1 MTPLRM
7 YGDQSFASDAAAIA
21 DGVVESLLDVNRG
34 QIMQASRD
42 LLDRST
48 IGALAIAHRDQRP
61 PTFEDIYSLLRGR
74 DDARVAAATAC
85 GAIPDLDQTVEFF
98 TRELPDNLR
107 GSTSSTYDRLRAPRN
122 KVNGIVGV
130 PPLRRFLN
138 HPTDLSLRNIVDNR
152 DILIVDCNMAAIGEA
167 NAEAMMHFVFRQLH
181 PRCSARCANR
191 TASALAWR

>member
-107 GSTSSTYDRLRAPRN
+107 AAHPRPMTVCALLATRSTGSSACRRCGASSTIPPTCRCATSST
-122 KVNGIVGV
+122 
-130 PPLRRFLN
+130 
-138 HPTDLSLRNIVDNR
+138 
-152 DILIVDCNMAAIGEA
+152 
-167 NAEAMMHFVFRQLH
+167 
-181 PRCSARCANR
+181 
-191 TASALAWR
+191 TATS